1 MFDMD
6 IRFDDIKI
14 SSVLKGDIFNI
25 QKWMNSQRF
34 YEDEALSK
42 PMALSDLKERF
53 LEYYMS
59 ENEFFLKIVKGDIL
73 IGIFKGRVEFKN
85 PNEALVWCYILDETY
100 RGFGLGSQ
108 ILNEILLCFKES
120 FGIASF
126 STSIVEGNKAVIR
139 FWEKNRFIYSR
150 VSKGFFNVDGK
161 VLDMLIYKRN

>member
-6 IRFDDIKI
+6 ISFDDITI
-14 SSVLKGDIFNI
+14 SSVLRGDILNI
-25 QKWMNSQRF
+25 QKWMNSQQF

-42 PMALSDLKERF
+42 PMALRDLKERF

-59 ENEFFLKIVKGDIL
+59 ENEFFLKIVKDDIL

-85 PNEALVWCYILDETY
+85 PNEALVWCYILDESY
-100 RGFGLGSQ
+100 RGLGLGSQ
-108 ILNEILLCFKES
+108 ILNKILQYFKES
-120 FGIASF
+120 FGIINF
-126 STSIVEGNKAVIR
+126 STSIVDGNKAVIK
-139 FWEKNRFIYSR
+139 FWEKNKFICSR